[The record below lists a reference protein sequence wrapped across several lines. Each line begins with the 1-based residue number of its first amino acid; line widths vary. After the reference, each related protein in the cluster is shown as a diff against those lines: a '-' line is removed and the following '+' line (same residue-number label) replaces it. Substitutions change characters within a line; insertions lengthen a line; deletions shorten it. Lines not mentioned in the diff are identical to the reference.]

1 MIYLRSPYLSAT
13 LRGHYVL
20 SALIPDLRRTL
31 YHHFPSLDLAQRGGA
46 RSSEISGTDFDLSL
60 QLHKIPRGVA
70 AGAQATYRPRGGCRC
85 AAS

>member
-31 YHHFPSLDLAQRGGA
+31 YHHFPSLDL
-46 RSSEISGTDFDLSL
+46 RS
-60 QLHKIPRGVA
+60 KRRRA
-70 AGAQATYRPRGGCRC
+70 
-85 AAS
+85 

>member
-1 MIYLRSPYLSAT
+1 MIYLRSPYLSAI

-31 YHHFPSLDLAQRGGA
+31 YHHFPSLDLAQRGGV

-60 QLHKIPRGVA
+60 QLHKIPEEWQ
-70 AGAQATYRPRGGCRC
+70 QALKRARRHRH
-85 AAS
+85 